1 MHEIP
6 VEDQSLKNEQNN
18 PESLFVQAKKELVD
32 YLKSQNPDL
41 VLCLGDSVSEIA
53 EYLKTNNIPLIHLD
67 HDKGIQLYERGD
79 LEDQSKKI
87 EELSKQSK
95 KIIVVEDTILS
106 GGKIWQLKMAFD
118 YANIPF
124 QAVILAANS
133 DQKEDYLKIISTNFS
148 LVSFMQK
155 KTASFMDSRKS
166 QFIDNSTCEQN

>member
-1 MHEIP
+1 MHEVPI
-6 VEDQSLKNEQNN
+6 ENHSLKNEQDN
-18 PESLFVQAKKELVD
+18 PESLFVQAKKKLLN

-53 EYLKTNNIPLIHLD
+53 KYLKTNNIPLIHLD
-67 HDKGIQLYERGD
+67 HAEGIQLYERGS

-87 EELSKQSK
+87 KELFKQSK
-95 KIIVVEDTILS
+95 QIIVVEDTVLS

-118 YANIPF
+118 YASIPF

-133 DQKEDYLKIISTNFS
+133 DQKEDYLKIISTNSS

-155 KTASFMDSRKS
+155 KTASFMNGRKN
-166 QFIDNSTCEQN
+166 Q